1 MSASTNCSY
10 HDAKSRFEDKLEDA
24 MDFFDDPNFNEWLLL
39 EGRDIASIV
48 FYVLLDEEDRG
59 LLFH

>member
-1 MSASTNCSY
+1 MSGSTSWSF